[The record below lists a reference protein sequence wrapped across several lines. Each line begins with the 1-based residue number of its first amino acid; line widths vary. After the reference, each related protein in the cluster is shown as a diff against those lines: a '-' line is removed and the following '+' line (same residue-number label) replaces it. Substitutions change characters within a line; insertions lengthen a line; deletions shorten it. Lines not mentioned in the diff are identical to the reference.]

1 MEDSVISNFEPQD
14 RLPGSEFHFTLSDRK
29 RTIERSFY
37 SFMTLIG
44 DVGGFNSAII
54 LFPTFIMSF
63 FSSRIFDSSVYS
75 DMPKKKKYKKRN
87 GLNNKAAL

>member
-1 MEDSVISNFEPQD
+1 
-14 RLPGSEFHFTLSDRK
+14 
-29 RTIERSFY
+29 
-37 SFMTLIG
+37 MTLIG